1 MRKNISSGTQPK
13 RKTDCLEQQKG
24 ISARKSKPADLF
36 FIQVVVSWGKRLIF
50 VPIPNHLLSSVPR
63 NTLLLVT
70 SVCRS
75 LASPSCSSLTLGSH
89 PGPRGC
95 CCRICAWRW
104 VPGSR
109 ASLVCHMEARMWSPQ
124 LGLADLSNVLA
135 DLRDQ
140 GDWWRWKIPIIATFY
155 ARQPSIS
162 HLACTYQSAASPSV
176 L

>member
-75 LASPSCSSLTLGSH
+75 LASPSCSSLTLGRVTLG
-89 PGPRGC
+89 PGAAAAGFMRGAEC
-95 CCRICAWRW
+95 QAVGHRLFATWR
-104 VPGSR
+104 
-109 ASLVCHMEARMWSPQ
+109 
-124 LGLADLSNVLA
+124 
-135 DLRDQ
+135 
-140 GDWWRWKIPIIATFY
+140 
-155 ARQPSIS
+155 
-162 HLACTYQSAASPSV
+162 LACEVHS
-176 L
+176 